1 MPDDPTADSRPGEE
15 VMTNF
20 AKGLWLKLAAV
31 LGALLV
37 LLAACGTPGE
47 EDEGGG
53 GAGGGGTTKEEPS
66 FETLEEGVL
75 TVGSCLDYKPFEYF
89 EKGADQPTG
98 FDVELTNA
106 GADELGLQVEWVR
119 ADFDTIFT
127 AVAAGEFDMV
137 AAASTITPKRQKT
150 VDFSDPYYSARQALT
165 VASDSGISSVDDLGE
180 GDTVGGQRG
189 TTGLAWAEENLAP
202 NGVEIK
208 SFVAAPDAFT
218 DLESGAIQGVLNDE
232 PSSAAEI
239 ENRPGLEIV
248 ESIDTNEN
256 YGFAFSKDN
265 PDLTIAVNE
274 ALQAVIDSGKYEEI
288 FNKYFPGT
296 QVPEEFQPS

>member
-1 MPDDPTADSRPGEE
+1 
-15 VMTNF
+15 MTDR
-20 AKGLWLKLAAV
+20 KGYLLRILVV
-31 LGALLV
+31 LGAAIL

-47 EDEGGG
+47 EDEGDGA
-53 GAGGGGTTKEEPS
+53 AGGGGPTEEEPS

-89 EKGADQPTG
+89 EKGADEPTG

-106 GADELGLQVEWVR
+106 IADELGLEVEWVR

-127 AVAAGEFDMV
+127 AVDAGEFDMV
-137 AAASTITPKRQKT
+137 AAASTITPDRQKT
-150 VDFSDPYYSARQALT
+150 VDFSDPYYNARQALT
-165 VASDSGISSVDDLGE
+165 VSSESGISSTDELGE
-180 GDTVGGQRG
+180 GDTVGVQKG
-189 TTGLAWAEENLAP
+189 TTGKAWAEENLP

-208 SFVAAPDAFT
+208 TFQLAPEAFT
-218 DLESGAIQGVLNDE
+218 DLESGAIQGVVNDE

-239 ENRPGLEIV
+239 ETRPGLEIA

-256 YGFAFSKDN
+256 YGLAFSKDN
-265 PDLTIAVNE
+265 PDLTLAVND

-288 FNKYFPGT
+288 FQKYFPGT
-296 QVPEEFQPS
+296 QVPEEFQAS